1 MSGNRLNTT
10 MSSILGGGIP
20 GSQPKNGLIGG
31 GANSNS
37 DSGMIGGSERSQTR
51 TVLRQAFG
59 NSALSSNIRSP
70 QAFVSLKISKTTPF
84 RAAMSAGD
92 VNGSVNK
99 APAPGLPA
107 INQVGSQRVPGT
119 QNISGPPRNNG
130 DAYYTGNPKYVYDG
144 SDFTRYKRLKAINK
158 TYDDSSFGGS
168 NNGAY
173 TFIMHV
179 RRF

>member
-10 MSSILGGGIP
+10 MISILGGGLP
-20 GSQPKNGLIGG
+20 GAQPKNGLLGG

-37 DSGMIGGSERSQTR
+37 SSGMVGGSERSQTR
-51 TVLRQAFG
+51 AVLRQAFG
-59 NSALSSNIRSP
+59 NRSLSSSIRSP
-70 QAFVSLKISKTTPF
+70 QSFVTAKTSKTTPF
-84 RAAMSAGD
+84 RVAMSAGD
-92 VNGSVNK
+92 VNGSKNK

-107 INQVGSQRVPGT
+107 INQVGAQRVQGT
-119 QNISGPPRNNG
+119 QSLNGPPRNDG
-130 DAYYTGNPKYVYDG
+130 TAYYTGNPKYVYDG

-173 TFIMHV
+173 PFIMRV
-179 RRF
+179 RRA

>member
-10 MSSILGGGIP
+10 MSSILGGGVP

-37 DSGMIGGSERSQTR
+37 GSGMIGGSERSQTR

-59 NSALSSNIRSP
+59 NSALSLTISSP
-70 QAFVSLKISKTTPF
+70 QSFINSRLSKTTPF
-84 RAAMSAGD
+84 RVAMSAGD

-99 APAPGLPA
+99 APAPGLPS
-107 INQVGSQRVPGT
+107 INQVRAQRVAGT
-119 QNISGPPRNNG
+119 QNISGGPRNDG
-130 DAYYTGNPKYVYDG
+130 EAYYTGNPKYVYDG
-144 SDFTRYKRLKAINK
+144 SDFTRYKRLKALNK

-168 NNGAY
+168 NNGSY
-173 TFIMHV
+173 TFLMRV
-179 RRF
+179 RRG